1 MAKNKKAKQ
10 PPATHAAKAPAKT
23 DDVAP
28 PTRFFKLEVGR
39 ALHGSSDPRSVQII
53 TRINMH
59 LADMKGHGFATGDAI
74 VICAAGDDDGPGRA
88 LLSGLVWPSEKT
100 KRGMVVVGSVWKDAM
115 EQLSLDAVEVC
126 GLYKHPH
133 VTRVVA
139 TGITLQALPNAQGLL
154 PSLAEKEQVLL
165 TTYVRSMLLGAM
177 LLENAILVLSVHG
190 VARRFQVLTCVGKT
204 PLSAPTDTNIYVI
217 MANTTT
223 TVHWT
228 TTNPSLTPASAPL
241 AQSFDAIGGLRD
253 QIDAVRQLIEQ
264 PLVNPGLFARFGLP
278 PPKGVLLYGPPGTGK
293 TMIARAVAAAAKA
306 KVFTINGPELVSKF
320 VGESEAN
327 VRAIFQAAAAQ
338 SPALVFIDEIDA
350 LCPKRDSNVGDMER
364 RVVATLLTCMDGL
377 DAAPGVVVLAATN
390 RPNALDPALRRPG
403 RLDREIE
410 IPIPSAADRLLILR
424 KTLSRM
430 PHTVSDQDL
439 EAIASRA
446 HGYVGADLSALC
458 KEAALLA
465 LRRSIDHVTVLP
477 SDMTAAMTKI
487 RPSALREIT
496 LDVPRVLWSEIGGQ
510 GNIKQQLK
518 EAVEW
523 PLQHPEAFVRMGI
536 RPPKGILLYG
546 PPGCSKT
553 LTAKALATEGGMN
566 FIAIKGPELFSKW
579 VGESEKAIQS
589 IFAKARAAA
598 PSVVF
603 FDEIDAVASSR
614 SGGSS
619 SSVGDR
625 VLSQL
630 LNELDGIEPLKK
642 VIIVAATNRPDLID
656 AALMRPGRIDRVL
669 YVGPPDAT
677 AREEILRIHTRKM
690 PLDADVD
697 MAALG
702 RWTDRFSGAELAA
715 FCREAALA
723 AIQEDTSTRAVA
735 SRHFTT
741 ALAMITPQIDDK
753 MLDFFAKYRDN
764 HRGA

>member
-1 MAKNKKAKQ
+1 MAKNKKSK
-10 PPATHAAKAPAKT
+10 AAGTTPTANQQTAAAAVETP
-23 DDVAP
+23 P

-39 ALHGSSDPRSVQII
+39 SALGSTDPRSVQII

-59 LADMKGHGFATGDAI
+59 LTDMKAHGFATGDSI
-74 VICAAGDDDGPGRA
+74 VVCAAGDDSGAMGLV
-88 LLSGLVWPSEKT
+88 LLSGTVWPSEKT
-100 KRGMVVVGSVWKDAM
+100 KRGMVVVGSVWKEVV
-115 EQLSLDAVEVC
+115 EQLGASNVEVC
-126 GLYKHPH
+126 GLYSHPH
-133 VTRVVA
+133 AVRAVA
-139 TGITLQALPNAQGLL
+139 ESVTLQALPNAQGMFAPL
-154 PSLAEKEQVLL
+154 SEKEQALL
-165 TTYVRSMLLGAM
+165 THYVRSMLLGAL
-177 LLENAILVLSVHG
+177 LLERAIVVLSVHG
-190 VARRFQVLTCVGKT
+190 TSRRFQVTQCVAATATGNVF
-204 PLSAPTDTNIYVI
+204 LVR
-217 MANTTT
+217 ANTTAI
-223 TVHWT
+223 VHWGEA
-228 TTNPSLTPASAPL
+228 PACAPTPTHLDAS
-241 AQSFDAIGGLRD
+241 FEAIGGLQT
-253 QIDAVRQLIEQ
+253 QIDAVRQLVEQ

-278 PPKGVLLYGPPGTGK
+278 PPKGVLLFGPPGTGK
-293 TMIARAVAAAAKA
+293 TMIARAVAAAASA

-327 VRAIFQAAAAQ
+327 VRAVFRAAAAQ

-350 LCPKRDSNVGDMER
+350 LCPKRDATVGDMER

-410 IPIPSAADRLLILR
+410 IPIPSAADRLRILQ
-424 KTLSRM
+424 KTLRPM
-430 PHTVSDQDL
+430 PHAVGDTEL
-439 EAIASRA
+439 EAIAGQA

-465 LRRSIDHVTVLP
+465 LRRSLAHVQV
-477 SDMTAAMTKI
+477 TAGDLRVAMSKI

-510 GNIKQQLK
+510 GGIKQQLK

-523 PLQHPEAFVRMGI
+523 PLTHPEAFVRMGI

-579 VGESEKAIQS
+579 VGESEKAIQA

-603 FDEIDAVASSR
+603 FDEIDAVAGAR
-614 SGGSS
+614 SGSS
-619 SSVGDR
+619 SSGVGDR

-642 VIIVAATNRPDLID
+642 VIIVAATNRPDLLD

-669 YVGPPDAT
+669 YVGPPDAA
-677 AREEILRIHTRKM
+677 ARQEILGIHTRKM
-690 PLDADVD
+690 PLAPDVD
-697 MAALG
+697 LAALALA
-702 RWTDRFSGAELAA
+702 TDRFSGAELAA

-723 AIQEDTSTRAVA
+723 AIQEDTSTTAVA
-735 SRHFTT
+735 ARHF
-741 ALAMITPQIDDK
+741 AAAQKMITPQIDDR
-753 MLDFFAKYRDN
+753 MLTFFQQYRDS